1 LGVVIR
7 RLQENDVVDNF
18 DCKDE
23 VLNNY
28 LKKHAW
34 TNQQKI
40 SIGVTYVAVDESAPT
55 IVLGYFSLA
64 TSAVPRDS
72 FPKKHVRGLPAYDL
86 PLILLARLAVDYRF
100 GGKGLG
106 PQLLREAFRISIAVS
121 EHVGC
126 RCVITDA
133 YRDTVSWYA
142 KYGFIPLEGGAESQI
157 TQRMFLDIRT
167 LKATLKS

>member
-1 LGVVIR
+1 M
-7 RLQENDVVDNF
+7 
-18 DCKDE
+18 
-23 VLNNY
+23 
-28 LKKHAW
+28 
-34 TNQQKI
+34 
-40 SIGVTYVAVDESAPT
+40 
-55 IVLGYFSLA
+55 VLGYFTLA

-121 EHVGC
+121 EQVGC
-126 RCVITDA
+126 RCIITDA
-133 YRDTVSWYA
+133 YRDKMSWYA
-142 KYGFIPLEGGAESQI
+142 KYGFLPLEGGAENQP

-167 LKATLKS
+167 LKATLKN

>member
-1 LGVVIR
+1 MGLIIR
-7 RLQENDVVDNF
+7 RLQEHDVVQNF

-23 VLNNY
+23 LLNNY

-55 IVLGYFSLA
+55 IVLGYFTLA

-72 FPKKHVRGLPAYDL
+72 FPKKHVRGLPPYDL
-86 PLILLARLAVDYRF
+86 PLVLLARLAVDYRF

-106 PQLLREAFRISIAVS
+106 PQLLREAFRISIEVS
-121 EHVGC
+121 EQVGC
-126 RCVITDA
+126 SCIITDA
-133 YRDTVSWYA
+133 YRDKVSWYA
-142 KYGFIPLEGGAESQI
+142 KYGFIPLEGRDENKP

-167 LKATLKS
+167 LKILQNA

>member
-1 LGVVIR
+1 MGLNIR
-7 RLQENDVVDNF
+7 RLQEDDVVENF
-18 DCKDE
+18 DCKDDP
-23 VLNNY
+23 LNNY

-40 SIGVTYVAVDESAPT
+40 LVGVTYVAVGESAPT
-55 IVLGYFSLA
+55 MVLGYFTLA

-106 PQLLREAFRISIAVS
+106 PQLLRGRLHGEIDLV
-121 EHVGC
+121 
-126 RCVITDA
+126 
-133 YRDTVSWYA
+133 
-142 KYGFIPLEGGAESQI
+142 L
-157 TQRMFLDIRT
+157 LDLPMPPRRLRRT
-167 LKATLKS
+167 RSTTNGNA